1 MSPLAA
7 ATLPRYHTS
16 GNSKSWSGSSRSSK
30 QEQEQEQ
37 EQEQQEQQE
46 QQQLSSTASRLH
58 GTIDLIAAAAMSP
71 WAELRAE
78 TVDQ

>member
-16 GNSKSWSGSSRSSK
+16 GNSKSSSGSSRSSK
-30 QEQEQEQ
+30 QEQEQ

-58 GTIDLIAAAAMSP
+58 GTIDLIEAAAMSP

>member
-16 GNSKSWSGSSRSSK
+16 GNSKSSSGSSRSSK
-30 QEQEQEQ
+30 QEQEQ

>member
-16 GNSKSWSGSSRSSK
+16 GNSKSSSGSSRSSK
-30 QEQEQEQ
+30 QEQ